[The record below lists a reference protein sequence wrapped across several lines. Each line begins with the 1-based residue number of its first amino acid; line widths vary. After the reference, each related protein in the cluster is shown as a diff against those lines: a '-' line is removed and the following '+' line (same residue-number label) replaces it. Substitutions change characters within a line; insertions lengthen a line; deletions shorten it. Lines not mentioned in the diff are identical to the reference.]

1 MCLQFIVQEFSGI
14 ERKIKN
20 NEYEQFAD
28 FERELKLF
36 MKYFLENG
44 PQIAN
49 RQQTLLE
56 YMFKTVKDVTPSI
69 NKIIIFKQFF
79 LKVCKLLR
87 QETQK

>member
-44 PQIAN
+44 P
-49 RQQTLLE
+49 
-56 YMFKTVKDVTPSI
+56 
-69 NKIIIFKQFF
+69 
-79 LKVCKLLR
+79 
-87 QETQK
+87 